1 MNRILNNNFFHL
13 KFTRNVKMI
22 FDIKVAVAICLAPFL
37 IFLHLPFSENSNMFQ
52 FLGLEFIHK
61 YPDNQVF
68 VWSFLISFI
77 PFLIVNII
85 FVTTRSVWR
94 YFLLPLMVYLF
105 ISSLMVFTDSWQEYY
120 YLLEPEGLIWALFF
134 LENLFFY
141 DEKIFKKY
149 RVWDFEMS
157 TKDLLEEIIY
167 ERYGKLN
174 KRVID
179 VFESKNFTSLKLYL
193 CKIYYLQEV
202 LNQKSPEE
210 KKEINVVTLKESTS
224 GSIVFAGILI
234 GVITGLLFAYTII
247 PTGLD
252 KIDFQQFEIGSF
264 GFETVRTFVWYTLS
278 KISLLLL
285 FTWYLFQCKQ
295 WWKWSMLSPIIF
307 YTYQLWEVFIR
318 MSIDELQNIL
328 VLSPIFILLI
338 IIHFHSKSI
347 RSHLQTLYYKDLV
360 KYELEKQ
367 IQEAV
372 TYKK

>member
-1 MNRILNNNFFHL
+1 
-13 KFTRNVKMI
+13 MI
-22 FDIKVAVAICLAPFL
+22 FDIIVAVVICLAPFL

-52 FLGLEFIHK
+52 FLGIEFIHK

-85 FVTTRSVWR
+85 FVTTRNVWR

-105 ISSLMVFTDSWQEYY
+105 ISSLMVFTDYWQEYY
-120 YLLEPEGLIWALFF
+120 YLLELEGLIWALFF

-167 ERYGKLN
+167 RRYGKLN
-174 KRVID
+174 KRVTDILK
-179 VFESKNFTSLKLYL
+179 SKNLTSLKLYL

-202 LNQKSPEE
+202 LNQRSPED
-210 KKEINVVTLKESTS
+210 KNEINVIVSKESPT
-224 GSIVFAGILI
+224 GYNVLTGILI
-234 GVITGLLFAYTII
+234 STFTGLLFAYTIV
-247 PTGLD
+247 PTGLE

-264 GFETVRTFVWYTLS
+264 GFETVRTFIWYTLS

-285 FTWYLFQCKQ
+285 FTWYLYQCKQ
-295 WWKWSMLSPIIF
+295 WWKWAMLSPIIF
-307 YTYQLWEVFIR
+307 YTYQLWEVFIK
-318 MSIDELQNIL
+318 MNIDELQNVL
-328 VLSPIFILLI
+328 VLSPIFILLV

-347 RSHLQTLYYKDLV
+347 RSQLQTLYYKEFI
-360 KYELEKQ
+360 KNELEKQ

-372 TYKK
+372 NYKK

>member
-1 MNRILNNNFFHL
+1 MNKILGNNFFHW
-13 KFTRNVKMI
+13 KFTSNDKMI
-22 FDIKVAVAICLAPFL
+22 FDIIVAVVICLAPFL

-52 FLGLEFIHK
+52 FLGIEFIHK

-85 FVTTRSVWR
+85 FVTTRNVWR

-105 ISSLMVFTDSWQEYY
+105 ISSLMVFTDYWQEYY
-120 YLLEPEGLIWALFF
+120 YLLELEGLIWALFF

-167 ERYGKLN
+167 RRYGKLN
-174 KRVID
+174 KRVTDILK
-179 VFESKNFTSLKLYL
+179 SKNLTSLKLYL

-202 LNQKSPEE
+202 LNQRSPED
-210 KKEINVVTLKESTS
+210 KNEINVIVSKESPT
-224 GSIVFAGILI
+224 GYNVLTGILI
-234 GVITGLLFAYTII
+234 STFTGLLFAYTIV
-247 PTGLD
+247 PTGLE

-264 GFETVRTFVWYTLS
+264 GFETVRTFIWYTLS

-285 FTWYLFQCKQ
+285 FTWYLYQCKQ
-295 WWKWSMLSPIIF
+295 WWKWAMLSPIIF
-307 YTYQLWEVFIR
+307 YTYQLWEVFIK
-318 MSIDELQNIL
+318 MNIDELQNVL
-328 VLSPIFILLI
+328 VLSPIFILLV

-347 RSHLQTLYYKDLV
+347 RSQLQTLYYKEFI
-360 KYELEKQ
+360 KNELEKQ

-372 TYKK
+372 NYKK